1 MLSALL
7 NQGGW
12 MLLHW
17 FRQTHCPDWTCNQ
30 SHFHPRHLAVPSIF
44 SADTCVKG
52 PGLWRP
58 GLEEGAM
65 HRCLLTEI
73 LCSPESAERFLRMMV
88 EKDATIGTFLC
99 LVSFCTSMYSAS
111 STDQGGRPGMTWLT
125 PRVLLPYVKWCV
137 QVTTSFLL
145 VLSCMFI
152 WDIKKLGVEVSLVL
166 PNITQPGRSGKT
178 RRKLSTYPVSTDV
191 ALACVIS

>member
-1 MLSALL
+1 MVNFANLFCLSWPNFPQSDFSMLSALL

-12 MLLHW
+12 MA
-17 FRQTHCPDWTCNQ
+17 HCPNWTCNQ
-30 SHFHPRHLAVPSIF
+30 SHFHPRHLAVSSIF

-73 LCSPESAERFLRMMV
+73 LCSPESVERFLRMMV
-88 EKDATIGTFLC
+88 EKDTTIGTFLC
-99 LVSFCTSMYSAS
+99 LVSFCTSMYSAG

-125 PRVLLPYVKWCV
+125 PRVSSTLCEVMCPSH
-137 QVTTSFLL
+137 SFLPFG
-145 VLSCMFI
+145 S
-152 WDIKKLGVEVSLVL
+152 
-166 PNITQPGRSGKT
+166 
-178 RRKLSTYPVSTDV
+178 
-191 ALACVIS
+191 